1 MTFSAY
7 GAEYETEDVTAGDGW
22 QTFELIA
29 PPPEKPPATPALP
42 SDNAAP
48 DLVEAFWPHLPLLRK
63 YLRRRVPVADLDDIL
78 QDVLLSI
85 IRRADAAAVAHPK
98 CYLFQAAQAA
108 LIDRH
113 RRQTTRRSD
122 CQDRKAHTSELKSLM
137 RISYAVFCLK
147 KK

>member
-7 GAEYETEDVTAGDGW
+7 GAEYETENVTAGDGW

-48 DLVEAFWPHLPLLRK
+48 DLVEAFWPHLPLLRN
-63 YLRRRVPVADLDDIL
+63 YLRRRVPVAALDDIL

-85 IRRADAAAVAHPK
+85 IRRADA
-98 CYLFQAAQAA
+98 
-108 LIDRH
+108 
-113 RRQTTRRSD
+113 RSEE
-122 CQDRKAHTSELKSLM
+122 HTSELPSLM
-137 RISYAVFCLK
+137 RLTFAVFCL
-147 KK
+147 